1 MSDHGEDNPD
11 PRQDNPSPQMVE
23 QVFSMFK
30 GYLSSQLDTKGKQLE
45 VKSKLDKE
53 AADLK
58 FKGNRKQFEFNSQLV
73 CILTQVQDA
82 VDNPG
87 EISKLVSEGK
97 KLLKKR
103 QKLIK
108 IADRSKDGW
117 LIVQEYESD
126 DLASDSKDEKKL
138 RKAKNAVEKKR
149 KEVKSGC
156 NNASKRFK
164 TGSDSQLFRG
174 KIIQFVVL
182 CDVSGQFWLPEHPTI
197 FVLFVMNSVHLGRK

>member
-1 MSDHGEDNPD
+1 
-11 PRQDNPSPQMVE
+11 
-23 QVFSMFK
+23 MFK

-53 AADLK
+53 AAELK
-58 FKGNRKQFEFNSQLV
+58 FKGNRKQFEFNSQLD
-73 CILTQVQDA
+73 CILTQVHDA

-87 EISKLVSEGK
+87 EISRLVSEGK
-97 KLLKKR
+97 KLIKKR

-126 DLASDSKDEKKL
+126 DLASDSEDEKKL

-149 KEVKSGC
+149 KEV
-156 NNASKRFK
+156 RF
-164 TGSDSQLFRG
+164 
-174 KIIQFVVL
+174 
-182 CDVSGQFWLPEHPTI
+182 
-197 FVLFVMNSVHLGRK
+197 